1 MFEVRAAWGAV
12 SALRQVTQQHKL
24 LEELVEISR
33 HLLRQRR
40 GLPHAVANDP
50 VRRVLLLNRELW
62 KRLEV
67 LNCCIPQGAYLLLR
81 PSQHVHYEVRALPSA
96 TSPTP
101 TKPMRQ
107 HQLNPKP

>member
-1 MFEVRAAWGAV
+1 METHLLEVRGAWGAV

-33 HLLRQRR
+33 QLLRQRR

-50 VRRVLLLNRELW
+50 VRRVLLLNRELL

-81 PSQHVHYEVRALPSA
+81 PADQLLYEVRPLPSA
-96 TSPTP
+96 TCAT
-101 TKPMRQ
+101 T
-107 HQLNPKP
+107 N